1 MNRRFNNPERKNHV
15 HFDFTH
21 HQFDF
26 TVIHHDPSVRCGLPD
41 ADFLPV
47 PTVAHCS
54 DRFDRHLFLPQT
66 FKIGTTINFINCIL
80 DLTDT
85 DFFTE
90 DSISEALKTQARLL
104 AGLDLEEFC
113 ND

>member
-1 MNRRFNNPERKNHV
+1 M
-15 HFDFTH
+15 
-21 HQFDF
+21 
-26 TVIHHDPSVRCGLPD
+26 
-41 ADFLPV
+41 
-47 PTVAHCS
+47 
-54 DRFDRHLFLPQT
+54 
-66 FKIGTTINFINCIL
+66 NFINCIL